1 MSNHYVVHLK
11 LLQSYTSII
20 SQLKNCISLFLVY
33 EVSNFS
39 TPLTLVKI
47 ITFNRFLQT
56 GKENLTMCQEY

>member
-1 MSNHYVVHLK
+1 MSI
-11 LLQSYTSII
+11 T

-33 EVSNFS
+33 EVSTFS